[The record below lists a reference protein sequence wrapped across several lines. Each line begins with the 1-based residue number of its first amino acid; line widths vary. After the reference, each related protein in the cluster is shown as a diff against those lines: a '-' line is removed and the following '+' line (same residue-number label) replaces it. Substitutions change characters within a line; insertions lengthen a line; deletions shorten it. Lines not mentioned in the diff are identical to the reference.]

1 MKFKKTWN
9 LYMIHVVE
17 LQYNQKDIL
26 IGRLW
31 CLTPLST
38 IFLLYRGG
46 QFYWWGKPDY
56 YPEKTT
62 SWLGWFT
69 VFNATF
75 NNISVISWQSVLLVE
90 ETGVARGNYRPA
102 ASHWSALSHYVVSS
116 TPRHEQDSNSQLIYV
131 DGDK

>member
-1 MKFKKTWN
+1 
-9 LYMIHVVE
+9 MIHVVE
-17 LQYNQKDIL
+17 LQYNQNDRL
-26 IGRLW
+26 IERLW

-46 QFYWWGKPDY
+46 QFYWWSKPDY

-62 SWLGWFT
+62 SGLGWFT

-90 ETGVARGNYRPA
+90 ETGVARGNY
-102 ASHWSALSHYVVSS
+102 
-116 TPRHEQDSNSQLIYV
+116 
-131 DGDK
+131 